1 MAQHDRLEMS
11 ASNNMS
17 LSMTVP
23 LQATVLVI
31 HDVQWSAEGRHQ
43 HLGVAPQSLL
53 KDMQC
58 SDQQS

>member
-17 LSMTVP
+17 LSMTVS

-31 HDVQWSAEGRHQ
+31 HDVQWGAEGRHQ
-43 HLGVAPQSLL
+43 HRGVAPQSLL
-53 KDMQC
+53 KNM
-58 SDQQS
+58 